1 MITRYLL
8 AILLTLSVS
17 LGLAAQVTIEQ
28 CVNLAQENYPL
39 IKKYNLLNSLNEIN
53 LSDINKSWL
62 PQINVYAQG
71 NVQNATP
78 SFPDRLSGMLKQ
90 MGTDISG
97 LNEWQYKIG
106 ADLNQ
111 TIWDGGSSK
120 ARREIERTQHAEK
133 QAALDV
139 QLYAVKERVE
149 SLFFGI
155 LLIDEQAKQIRASID
170 LLQDNLQKLRSML
183 KNGIAMQCDADMVEA
198 QYLATSQQ
206 LIQARSMAESY
217 RRLLEIYIGESLA
230 GRELIM
236 PDAVIPGDLVPNRP
250 EQKLFNAQLLAND
263 ALRNNITSS
272 IMPQIGLFAQ
282 AHYGYPGYDYFE
294 NMMNRN
300 PSFNILAGVKI
311 SWNIGAFYTK
321 KNSNQK
327 LKLAAGEISADR
339 ETFLFNTSLE
349 TQSQVDNINELK
361 AVIKEDGRIV
371 ELRANVRRA
380 AESQLDNGTID
391 ATALL
396 TKITDEKQA
405 RLNAAY
411 HEIQL
416 LQSIYKLKH
425 TVNK

>member
-62 PQINVYAQG
+62 PQISVYAQG

-149 SLFFGI
+149 NLFFGI
-155 LLIDEQAKQIRASID
+155 LLIDEQAKQIKASID

-282 AHYGYPGYDYFE
+282 AYYGYPGYDYFE

-321 KNSNQK
+321 KNSSQK

-405 RLNAAY
+405 RLNAVY

>member
-8 AILLTLSVS
+8 VILLTLPVS

-62 PQINVYAQG
+62 PQISVYAQG

-120 ARREIERTQHAEK
+120 ARREIERTQHAEN

-149 SLFFGI
+149 NLFFGI
-155 LLIDEQAKQIRASID
+155 LLIDEQTKQIRASID

-282 AHYGYPGYDYFE
+282 AYYGYPGYDYFE

-321 KNSNQK
+321 KNSSQK

>member
-282 AHYGYPGYDYFE
+282 AYYGYPGYDYFE

-349 TQSQVDNINELK
+349 TQSQVDNINELT
-361 AVIKEDGRIV
+361 AVIKEVGRIV

>member
-8 AILLTLSVS
+8 AILLPLSVS

-39 IKKYNLLNSLNEIN
+39 IKKYDLLNSLNEIN

-236 PDAVIPGDLVPNRP
+236 PDAVIPGDIVPNRP

-282 AHYGYPGYDYFE
+282 AYYGYPGYDYFE

>member
-155 LLIDEQAKQIRASID
+155 LLIDEQAKQIKASID

-282 AHYGYPGYDYFE
+282 AYYGYPGYDYFE

>member
-155 LLIDEQAKQIRASID
+155 LLIDEQAKQVKASID

-217 RRLLEIYIGESLA
+217 RRLLEIYIGESLT

-282 AHYGYPGYDYFE
+282 AYYGYPGYDYFE

-321 KNSNQK
+321 KNSSQK

-416 LQSIYKLKH
+416 IQSIYKLKH

>member
-120 ARREIERTQHAEK
+120 ARREIERTQHAEN

-155 LLIDEQAKQIRASID
+155 LLIDEQTKQIRASID

-282 AHYGYPGYDYFE
+282 AYYGYPGYDYFE

-321 KNSNQK
+321 KNSSQK

-361 AVIKEDGRIV
+361 AVIKEDDRIV

>member
-1 MITRYLL
+1 MITRYLF

-230 GRELIM
+230 GRELIT

-282 AHYGYPGYDYFE
+282 AYYGYPGYDYFE

>member
-8 AILLTLSVS
+8 VILLTLSVS

-111 TIWDGGSSK
+111 PIWDGGSSK

-155 LLIDEQAKQIRASID
+155 LLIDEQAKQIKASID

-282 AHYGYPGYDYFE
+282 AYYGYPGYDYFE

-405 RLNAAY
+405 RLNAVY

>member
-155 LLIDEQAKQIRASID
+155 LLIDEQAKQIKASID

-282 AHYGYPGYDYFE
+282 AYYGYPGYDYFE

-405 RLNAAY
+405 WLNAAY

>member
-8 AILLTLSVS
+8 AILLPLSVS

-39 IKKYNLLNSLNEIN
+39 IKKYDLLNSLNEIN

-149 SLFFGI
+149 NLFFGI

-282 AHYGYPGYDYFE
+282 AYYGYPGYDYFE

-321 KNSNQK
+321 KNSSQK

>member
-8 AILLTLSVS
+8 AILLSLSVS

-97 LNEWQYKIG
+97 LDEWQYKIG

-282 AHYGYPGYDYFE
+282 AYYGYPGYDYFE

>member
-149 SLFFGI
+149 NLFFGI
-155 LLIDEQAKQIRASID
+155 LLIDEQTKQIRASID

-282 AHYGYPGYDYFE
+282 AYYGYPGYDYFE

-361 AVIKEDGRIV
+361 AVIKEDDRIV

>member
-8 AILLTLSVS
+8 VILLSLPVS

-90 MGTDISG
+90 MGTGISG

-155 LLIDEQAKQIRASID
+155 LLIDEQAKQIKASID

-282 AHYGYPGYDYFE
+282 AYYGYPGYDYFE

-321 KNSNQK
+321 KNSSQK

>member
-8 AILLTLSVS
+8 AILLPLSVS

-282 AHYGYPGYDYFE
+282 AYYGYPGYDYFE

>member
-8 AILLTLSVS
+8 VILLTLSVS

-62 PQINVYAQG
+62 PQISVYAQG

-149 SLFFGI
+149 NLFFGI
-155 LLIDEQAKQIRASID
+155 LLIDEQAKQIKASID

-282 AHYGYPGYDYFE
+282 AYYGYPGYDYFE

-361 AVIKEDGRIV
+361 AVIKEDDRIV

>member
-8 AILLTLSVS
+8 VILLTLSVS

-62 PQINVYAQG
+62 PQISVYAQG

-155 LLIDEQAKQIRASID
+155 LLIDEQAKQIKASID

-282 AHYGYPGYDYFE
+282 AYYGYPGYDYFE

-361 AVIKEDGRIV
+361 AVIKEDDRIV

>member
-39 IKKYNLLNSLNEIN
+39 IKKYDLLNSLNEIN

-62 PQINVYAQG
+62 PQISVYAQG

-155 LLIDEQAKQIRASID
+155 LLIDEQAKQIKASID

-282 AHYGYPGYDYFE
+282 AYYGYPGYDYFE

>member
-8 AILLTLSVS
+8 VILLTLSVS

-149 SLFFGI
+149 NLFFGI
-155 LLIDEQAKQIRASID
+155 LLIDEQTKQIRASID

-282 AHYGYPGYDYFE
+282 AYYGYPGYDYFE

-361 AVIKEDGRIV
+361 AVIKEDDRIV

-405 RLNAAY
+405 RLNAVY

>member
-8 AILLTLSVS
+8 AILLPLSVS

-149 SLFFGI
+149 NLFFGI
-155 LLIDEQAKQIRASID
+155 LLIDEQAKQIKASID

-282 AHYGYPGYDYFE
+282 AYYGYPGYDYFE

>member
-282 AHYGYPGYDYFE
+282 AYYGYPGYDYFE

-321 KNSNQK
+321 KNSSQK

-405 RLNAAY
+405 RLNAVY

>member
-155 LLIDEQAKQIRASID
+155 LLIDEQAKQVKASID

-282 AHYGYPGYDYFE
+282 AYYGYPGYDYFE

-349 TQSQVDNINELK
+349 TQSQGDNINELK

>member
-155 LLIDEQAKQIRASID
+155 LLIDEQAKQIKASID

-282 AHYGYPGYDYFE
+282 AYYGYPGYDYFE

-321 KNSNQK
+321 KNSSQK

-405 RLNAAY
+405 RLNAVY

>member
-8 AILLTLSVS
+8 AILLSLSVS

-39 IKKYNLLNSLNEIN
+39 IKKYDLLNSLNEIN

-62 PQINVYAQG
+62 PQISVYAQG

-155 LLIDEQAKQIRASID
+155 LLIDEQAKQIKASID

-282 AHYGYPGYDYFE
+282 AYYGYPGYDYFE

-321 KNSNQK
+321 KNSSQK

-361 AVIKEDGRIV
+361 AVIKEDDRIV

>member
-149 SLFFGI
+149 NLFFGI
-155 LLIDEQAKQIRASID
+155 LLIDEQAKQIRASIY

-282 AHYGYPGYDYFE
+282 AYYGYPGYDYFE

-321 KNSNQK
+321 KNSSQK

>member
-149 SLFFGI
+149 NLFFGI

-282 AHYGYPGYDYFE
+282 AYYGYPGYDYFE

>member
-120 ARREIERTQHAEK
+120 ARREIERTQHAEN

-149 SLFFGI
+149 NLFFGI
-155 LLIDEQAKQIRASID
+155 LLIDEQTKQIRASID

-282 AHYGYPGYDYFE
+282 AYYGYPGYDYFE

-321 KNSNQK
+321 KNSSQK

>member
-8 AILLTLSVS
+8 AILLPLSVS

-39 IKKYNLLNSLNEIN
+39 IKKYDLLNSLNEIN

-62 PQINVYAQG
+62 PQISVYAQG

-149 SLFFGI
+149 NLFFGI

-282 AHYGYPGYDYFE
+282 AYYGYPGYDYFE

-300 PSFNILAGVKI
+300 PSFNLLAGVKI

>member
-8 AILLTLSVS
+8 AILLPLSVS

-149 SLFFGI
+149 NLFFGI
-155 LLIDEQAKQIRASID
+155 LLIDEQTKQIRASID

-236 PDAVIPGDLVPNRP
+236 PDAVIPGDIVPNRP

-282 AHYGYPGYDYFE
+282 AYYGYPGYDYFE

-321 KNSNQK
+321 KNSSQK

-361 AVIKEDGRIV
+361 AVIKEDDRIV

>member
-149 SLFFGI
+149 NLFFGI
-155 LLIDEQAKQIRASID
+155 LLIDEQTKQIRASID

-282 AHYGYPGYDYFE
+282 AYYGYPGYDYFE

>member
-8 AILLTLSVS
+8 VILLTLSVS

-149 SLFFGI
+149 NLFFGI

-282 AHYGYPGYDYFE
+282 AYYGYPGYDYFE

-321 KNSNQK
+321 KNSSQK

>member
-155 LLIDEQAKQIRASID
+155 LLIDEQAKQIKASID

-263 ALRNNITSS
+263 AMRNNITSS

-282 AHYGYPGYDYFE
+282 AYYGYPGYDYFE

>member
-149 SLFFGI
+149 NLFFGI
-155 LLIDEQAKQIRASID
+155 LLIDEQTKQIRASID

-282 AHYGYPGYDYFE
+282 AYYGYPGYDYFE

-361 AVIKEDGRIV
+361 AVIKEDDRIV

-405 RLNAAY
+405 RLNAVY

>member
-8 AILLTLSVS
+8 VILLTLSVS

-62 PQINVYAQG
+62 PQISVYAQG

-90 MGTDISG
+90 MDTDISG

-155 LLIDEQAKQIRASID
+155 LLIDEQAKQIKASID

-282 AHYGYPGYDYFE
+282 AYYGYPGYDYFE

-371 ELRANVRRA
+371 ELRVNVRRA

>member
-282 AHYGYPGYDYFE
+282 AYYGYPGYDYFE

-321 KNSNQK
+321 KNSSQK

>member
-8 AILLTLSVS
+8 VILLTLPVS

-149 SLFFGI
+149 NLFFGI
-155 LLIDEQAKQIRASID
+155 LLIDEQTKQIRASID

-282 AHYGYPGYDYFE
+282 AYYGYPGYDYFE

-321 KNSNQK
+321 KNSSQK

-405 RLNAAY
+405 RLNAVY

>member
-17 LGLAAQVTIEQ
+17 LALAAQVTIEQ

-282 AHYGYPGYDYFE
+282 AYYGYPGYDYFE

>member
-149 SLFFGI
+149 NLFFGI
-155 LLIDEQAKQIRASID
+155 LLIDEQTKQIRASID

-282 AHYGYPGYDYFE
+282 AYYGYPGYDYFE

-321 KNSNQK
+321 KNSSQK

-361 AVIKEDGRIV
+361 AVIKEDDRIV

>member
-8 AILLTLSVS
+8 AILLPLSVS

-39 IKKYNLLNSLNEIN
+39 IKKYDLLNSLNEIN

-62 PQINVYAQG
+62 PQISVYAQG

-155 LLIDEQAKQIRASID
+155 LLIDEQAKQIKASID

-282 AHYGYPGYDYFE
+282 AYYGYPGYDYFE

>member
-8 AILLTLSVS
+8 AILLSLSVS

-39 IKKYNLLNSLNEIN
+39 IKKYDLLNSLNEIN

-62 PQINVYAQG
+62 PQISVYAQG

-149 SLFFGI
+149 NLFFGI
-155 LLIDEQAKQIRASID
+155 LLIDEQTKQIRASID

-282 AHYGYPGYDYFE
+282 AYYGYPGYDYFE

-321 KNSNQK
+321 KNSSQK

-361 AVIKEDGRIV
+361 AVIKEDDRIV